1 MEFEKL
7 EVLLESRVDLYD
19 LAANEFDF
27 RENFVDMGWMEYFC
41 AEKKPIYT
49 ELVKEFWM
57 SARVD
62 NGSICGYVQ
71 GKVAIISLEF
81 LPHVIKCYAEGVKF
95 SDEWNEEE
103 IKEELQGIIFEKPN
117 GKSYSDLNPEYKVL
131 YKIISECILP
141 LRNSSKI
148 VTRSYKFIMWHFAKK
163 ISINLPEL
171 ILDFLKRAYW
181 SSRSRKV
188 KTIPGRVISGC
199 LETFGIIDSL
209 QRSKDFSIVQALKP
223 SFGPLFN
230 QITLARLKVCS
241 RDVVE
246 KLLKEEDEV
255 KRREASATPTAK
267 NRKGKKSVA
276 YDSTRRVTRRTTI
289 DELPPIGT
297 SPLLSVI
304 FPEDNEEV
312 IFEYRKIIAEDF
324 LRANPNYI
332 SPTIR
337 YEDYDEDNKDI
348 VKEFMKKMEEEI
360 AQETIAIT
368 APESKK
374 RSTPLSN
381 QVPSKKSKVLDD
393 DVNRKEFLRYGES
406 VASSFG
412 IPKEPLQFDRPATS
426 RSSAVV
432 TREGTLKNCSAATR
446 VYGNIKSETCGYN

>member
-1 MEFEKL
+1 MEFEEL
-7 EVLLESRVDLYD
+7 EVLLEPRVDLYD

-81 LPHVIKCYAEGVKF
+81 LPQVIKCYAEGVKF

-131 YKIISECILP
+131 YKIISGCILP

-148 VTRSYKFIMWHFAKK
+148 VTRSYKFIMWHYAKK

-171 ILDFLKRAYW
+171 ILNFLKRAYW
-181 SSRSRKV
+181 SSRSGKV
-188 KTIPGRVISGC
+188 KTIPLGRVISGC

-230 QITLARLKVCS
+230 QITLARLKVRS

-246 KLLKEEDEV
+246 ILKEENEV
-255 KRREASATPTAK
+255 KRREASATPTTK
-267 NRKGKKSVA
+267 NRKGNKSVA
-276 YDSTRRVTRRTTI
+276 SDSTRKVTRRTAI
-289 DELPPIGT
+289 GELPPIGT

-304 FPEDNEEV
+304 FPEDSEEV
-312 IFEYRKIIAEDF
+312 ILEYRKIIAEDF

-332 SPTIR
+332 SPTVR

-348 VKEFMKKMEEEI
+348 VKEYMKKMEEEI
-360 AQETIAIT
+360 AQEASAIT

-374 RSTPLSN
+374 RSAPLSN

-393 DVNRKEFLRYGES
+393 DVNRKEFQS

-412 IPKEPLQFDRPATS
+412 IPKEPIQFDRPATS
-426 RSSAVV
+426 RSSVVV
-432 TREGTLKNCSAATR
+432 TREETLKNCSTATR

>member
-1 MEFEKL
+1 MTSMEF
-7 EVLLESRVDLYD
+7 EVLLEPRVDLYD

-27 RENFVDMGWMEYFC
+27 RENFVDMGWMEYFF

-62 NGSICGYVQ
+62 NGIIYGYVQ

-81 LPHVIKCYAEGVKF
+81 LPQVIKCYAEGVKF

-131 YKIISECILP
+131 YKIISGCILP
-141 LRNSSKI
+141 LRNCSKI

-171 ILDFLKRAYW
+171 ILDFLKRAIW
-181 SSRSRKV
+181 SSRSGKV
-188 KTIPGRVISGC
+188 KTIPLGRVISGC

-209 QRSKDFSIVQALKP
+209 QRSKDFSIAQSLKP

-230 QITLARLKVCS
+230 QITLSRLKVRS

-246 KLLKEEDEV
+246 RLLKEDEEA
-255 KRREASATPTAK
+255 KRREASSATPTRK
-267 NRKGKKSVA
+267 NRKGKKCVA
-276 YDSTRRVTRRTTI
+276 TDSTRRVTRSKEI

-312 IFEYRKIIAEDF
+312 ILEYRKIIAEDF

-332 SPTIR
+332 FPTVR

-348 VKEFMKKMEEEI
+348 VKEYMKKMEEEK
-360 AQETIAIT
+360 AQETTAVT

-374 RSTPLSN
+374 RSASLSN

-393 DVNRKEFLRYGES
+393 D
-406 VASSFG
+406 ASSFG
-412 IPKEPLQFDRPATS
+412 IPKEPFRYDHPAIS

-432 TREGTLKNCSAATR
+432 TREETLKNCSTATR
-446 VYGNIKSETCGYN
+446 VCSFYGNIKSETSCRYN

>member
-1 MEFEKL
+1 MEFEEL
-7 EVLLESRVDLYD
+7 EVLLEPRVDLYD

-27 RENFVDMGWMEYFC
+27 RENFVDMGWMEYFF

-62 NGSICGYVQ
+62 NGSIYGYVQ

-81 LPHVIKCYAEGVKF
+81 LPQVIKCYAEGVKF
-95 SDEWNEEE
+95 SDEWDEEQ
-103 IKEELQGIIFEKPN
+103 IKEELQGIVFEKPN

-131 YKIISECILP
+131 YKIISGCILP

-171 ILDFLKRAYW
+171 ILEFLKRAIW
-181 SSRSRKV
+181 SSRSGKV
-188 KTIPGRVISGC
+188 KTIPLGRLISGC

-230 QITLARLKVCS
+230 QLTLARLKVRS
-241 RDVVE
+241 HDVVE
-246 KLLKEEDEV
+246 KLLKEDDEV
-255 KRREASATPTAK
+255 RRREASATPTRK
-267 NRKGKKSVA
+267 NRKVKKSVA
-276 YDSTRRVTRRTTI
+276 YDSTRRVTRRTAI
-289 DELPPIGT
+289 DELLPIGT

-312 IFEYRKIIAEDF
+312 ILEYRKIIAEDF

-332 SPTIR
+332 FPTVW

-348 VKEFMKKMEEEI
+348 VKEYMKKMEEEK
-360 AQETIAIT
+360 AQETTAIT

-374 RSTPLSN
+374 RSASLSN

-393 DVNRKEFLRYGES
+393 D
-406 VASSFG
+406 ASSFG

-426 RSSAVV
+426 RSTAVV
-432 TREGTLKNCSAATR
+432 TREETLGSCSTATR
-446 VYGNIKSETCGYN
+446 VDSFYGNIKSETSCRYN